1 MSNQHIKKYKY
12 LIDFHGASHG
22 HFLEYVIN
30 TWIYNG
36 PRVPRV
42 FTELGTSH
50 LPKQNPDYQAN
61 CMIKCGHYTEYQVV
75 QDPPEKIVRITVD
88 TKVGQQIHMVN
99 VMHRAGDITLETSY
113 KLIPSDV
120 LDMPALLRTNW
131 FSKLTD
137 AENLYK
143 LDYKWRWPNTDAFE
157 FPMKNL
163 YDLTLFYQTLQRC
176 ADFLE
181 QKFTPDQELYT
192 TWQQFI
198 DMNQGLQCYKKS
210 KKIVELALANQD
222 FEFDSNESEQ
232 ALINAILT
240 NTVNMYDGP
249 LFNDNLYPTNTMQIW
264 QCIQAHLKEFDN
276 KY

>member
-1 MSNQHIKKYKY
+1 MSNKIKNI
-12 LIDFHGASHG
+12 IDFHGATHG
-22 HFLEYVIN
+22 HFLEYIIN

-50 LPKQNPDYQAN
+50 LPKQNPDYRAN
-61 CMIKCGHYTEYQVV
+61 CMIKCEHYTEYQVV
-75 QDPPEKIVRITVD
+75 NQVVQDPPKKIVRITVES
-88 TKVGQQIHMVN
+88 TVGQQIHMVN
-99 VMHRAGDITLETSY
+99 VMNRVGDITLETSY
-113 KLIPSDV
+113 KLIPLDV
-120 LDMPALLRTNW
+120 LNVPVLLRTNW

-137 AENLYK
+137 AENRYK
-143 LDYKWRWPNTDAFE
+143 LDYKWRWPDADAFE
-157 FPMKNL
+157 FPMENL

-176 ADFLE
+176 GDFLE
-181 QKFTPDQELYT
+181 QKFTPDQELYI

-249 LFNDNLYPTNTMQIW
+249 MFNNNLYPTNTMQIW
-264 QCIQAHLKEFDN
+264 QYIQAHLKEFDN